1 MSFILNFSFWM
12 CSRLHANDCKRGR
25 NAIKI
30 PVLSQSTVVRPSS
43 APFSFSLHAGGAR
56 MWACVHSEGVS
67 TFDQLI
73 FSRTP
78 PVWKHTFRIYC
89 HESGRSRFVRRLG
102 RVYLANQHSKHRDY
116 ASQLPAPAIQ
126 SPPLSVCSAALSC
139 YGWQLCRGYRKA
151 IEENFVLKKDIKRNV
166 IRCYK

>member
-30 PVLSQSTVVRPSS
+30 PVLSQSTVVRSSS
-43 APFSFSLHAGGAR
+43 APFSFSLYAETR
-56 MWACVHSEGVS
+56 MQACVHLEGVS

-73 FSRTP
+73 FSHTP
-78 PVWKHTFRIYC
+78 PVWKHTFRIYWL
-89 HESGRSRFVRRLG
+89 ESGRFRFVRRLG

-116 ASQLPAPAIQ
+116 ASQLRHPRYNRHYYA
-126 SPPLSVCSAALSC
+126 PLSVCSAALSC

-151 IEENFVLKKDIKRNV
+151 IEENFVLKKDIKV
-166 IRCYK
+166 T